1 MLNADNAVRLKK
13 YRELLNVAVERR
25 KNNIT
30 TKKLA
35 EKLKVPTTSLYR
47 LESGVNDIKVSTFMA
62 YLEGFG
68 FTIELVPDLKAKK
81 IAADMVLDLGDE
93 PIIIESN
100 KPAIDMSNRRDRL
113 RLLQYLLKME
123 EMYLE
128 NGD

>member
-1 MLNADNAVRLKK
+1 MLNADNAIRLEK

-25 KNNIT
+25 KNNIS

-35 EKLKVPTTSLYR
+35 EKLKVPTASLYR

-68 FTIELVPDLKAKK
+68 FAIELVPDVKAKK
-81 IAADMVLDLGDE
+81 IATDMVLDLGDN
-93 PIIIESN
+93 PILIEKS
-100 KPAIDMSNRRDRL
+100 KPAMDLTNRRDRL

-128 NGD
+128 NGE